1 MAEDSSGS
9 PRTPALAR
17 LSGLFHLFQPLLGVC
32 DPPQFGGKREAL
44 VVPVVCFIPRLCA
57 ALILA
62 PQLGVFAALHLRTC
76 PAGSFSLTFPLGG
89 AYSVYK
95 YGTCGIGKRAGYG
108 HSPLRFSFRIFF
120 HFHALLKLKNRSI
133 RCQDS
138 MGIVFVSSQIY
149 HNRHIPAL
157 SIQFHRRRNSHRCF
171 SPAFVVIMP
180 ANLNTAL
187 YYIGGCNKSC
197 FFSRSIRVLH
207 RFSYCFLAY
216 IHFAESS
223 PVYILRS
230 CIQLIDSPFRRFWF
244 AS

>member
-1 MAEDSSGS
+1 
-9 PRTPALAR
+9 
-17 LSGLFHLFQPLLGVC
+17 
-32 DPPQFGGKREAL
+32 
-44 VVPVVCFIPRLCA
+44 
-57 ALILA
+57 
-62 PQLGVFAALHLRTC
+62 
-76 PAGSFSLTFPLGG
+76 
-89 AYSVYK
+89 
-95 YGTCGIGKRAGYG
+95 
-108 HSPLRFSFRIFF
+108 
-120 HFHALLKLKNRSI
+120 
-133 RCQDS
+133 

-157 SIQFHRRRNSHRCF
+157 SIQFHRRRNSQRCF

-180 ANLNTAL
+180 TNLNAAL
-187 YYIGGCNKSC
+187 YYIGGCNKSR

-223 PVYILRS
+223 PVYIVRS